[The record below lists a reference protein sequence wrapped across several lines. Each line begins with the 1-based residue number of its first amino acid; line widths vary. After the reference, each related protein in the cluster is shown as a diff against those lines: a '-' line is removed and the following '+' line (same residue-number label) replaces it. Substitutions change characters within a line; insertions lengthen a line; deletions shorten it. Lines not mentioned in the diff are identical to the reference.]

1 MLSRHS
7 LVVAAVFC
15 AFVPALAQDST
26 VPVAS
31 WPSAVRATV
40 AYPLRQGSTQW
51 LGSNLIGAK
60 VISAS
65 SEGVGQVT
73 NLVVNDDGAIEAVLV
88 SIPGMFGL
96 AKKNVAVTY
105 KSLNIVR
112 NTAGDGIDHI
122 TIAATKR
129 DLLRIAEFKP
139 LTRQNRA
146 ERQAALAR

>member
-1 MLSRHS
+1 MLTRHS
-7 LVVAAVFC
+7 LTAIVVFC

-26 VPVAS
+26 VPASS
-31 WPSAVRATV
+31 WPSAVKATA

-65 SEGVGQVT
+65 HEGVGQVT
-73 NLVVNDDGAIEAVLV
+73 NLVVNDDGAIEAVV
-88 SIPGMFGL
+88 ISIAGMFGL
-96 AKKNVAVTY
+96 SKKNVAVTY
-105 KSLNIVR
+105 KSLNLVR

-129 DLLRIAEFKP
+129 DLLRVAEFKP
-139 LTRQNRA
+139 LSRQNRA